1 MVQCSHGQ
9 SRFRRQSKSPP
20 AKNGSTLL
28 VVLGVLIVAAMV
40 AGVIWFSTRPSANA
54 DIEGLLTERVKQGRF
69 LRVVIDQGDVESA
82 KNMDIKS
89 EIKSKT
95 TGGGGGMTI
104 LRIIPEGTMVK
115 KGDVVCQLDS
125 AGLENELRQQEIKV
139 STAKNAVEQSKIGVS
154 VAETTLKEY
163 EEGTFKQEEKTVMN
177 ELLMAEEDLS
187 RAKNTLE
194 FSQTLQAKGFSQ
206 ELQLNADKFAVTK
219 AESALDIAKNKID
232 VLRRLTKAKMVEQF
246 KGEIEKAK
254 AKLSAD
260 EIGLKIEEIN
270 YKEIEDQIK
279 KCVMTSP
286 GDGQLVYANINAG
299 RGGGGDFVVE
309 EGATVR
315 FGQSIARLP
324 DNTNM
329 QVKAKVAESFVTVLR
344 PGMKA
349 KIKLDAF
356 DGEPLTGEVIRVSDF
371 AEAGGWMASSTKEY
385 ATIIRID
392 NPPPRLRSGL
402 TSEVEIVVED
412 LPNEMQIPV
421 QSVYEHKG
429 VPFCLVRA
437 GDRFDTRQLK
447 LGSNNDKSVVVKEG
461 VKPDEIVLLDP
472 ASHLN
477 LFNFPEIKE
486 VEPPP
491 SAMPPTTVAANQS
504 EGNPSSQDAAKEAK
518 PGSEATPPNAVAE
531 AGGANAGPGGAGQGG
546 PGQGGPG
553 QGGSGQGGRGGRGQG
568 RGGMNMSSE
577 ERFKG
582 LDANSDGKVT
592 QDEVDANPNIPDQF
606 KAFAMRGDENG
617 DGEMTLEEMK
627 SSDEK
632 RRAARAAGGG
642 GPGGGGPPGGGFGG
656 PPGGG
661 P

>member
-1 MVQCSHGQ
+1 MVKS
-9 SRFRRQSKSPP
+9 SPRLSNSKR
-20 AKNGSTLL
+20 AATGSTLL

-40 AGVIWFSTRPSANA
+40 AGVIWFSTRPSTTE
-54 DIEGLLTERVKQGRF
+54 DLEGLLTEKVKQGRF

-104 LRIIPEGTMVK
+104 LRIVPEGTMVK
-115 KGDVVCQLDS
+115 KGDFVCQLDA
-125 AGLENELRQQEIKV
+125 AGLENELRQQEIKL

-206 ELQLNADKFAVTK
+206 ELQLNADKFAVIK

-232 VLRRLTKAKMVEQF
+232 VLRRLTRAKMVEQF

-254 AKLSAD
+254 AKLIAD
-260 EIGLKIEEIN
+260 EIGLKIEEVN
-270 YKEIEDQIK
+270 YKEIEGQIK
-279 KCVMTSP
+279 LCTMVSP
-286 GDGQLVYANINAG
+286 GDGQLVYANVNAG

-315 FGQSIARLP
+315 FGQAIARLP
-324 DNTNM
+324 DNSNM

-356 DGEPLTGEVIRVSDF
+356 DGDPLTGEVIRVNDF
-371 AEAGGWMASSTKEY
+371 PEPGQWFGGGTKEY
-385 ATIIRID
+385 ATIIKID

-412 LPNEMQIPV
+412 LPNEIQIPV

-437 GDRFDTRQLK
+437 GEGFETRQLT
-447 LGSNNDKSVVVKEG
+447 LGANNEKSVVVRDGLK
-461 VKPDEIVLLDP
+461 VDEVVLLDP
-472 ASHLN
+472 SSHLN
-477 LFNFPEIKE
+477 LFKFPEIKD
-486 VEPPP
+486 VAPPP
-491 SAMPPTTVAANQS
+491 STTPGTMSTANNEKKPESAA
-504 EGNPSSQDAAKEAK
+504 GKEELK
-518 PGSEATPPNAVAE
+518 ST
-531 AGGANAGPGGAGQGG
+531 AGGPTGGALAGGPPSGTGGPDGASGPGAGGPGPGGPGAGG
-546 PGQGGPG
+546 PG
-553 QGGSGQGGRGGRGQG
+553 SGGRGGRGQG
-568 RGGMNMSSE
+568 RGGMNQSPE

-582 LDANSDGKVT
+582 LDTNADGKVT
-592 QDEVDANPNIPDQF
+592 QDEVDANTTIPDQF
-606 KAFAMRGDENG
+606 KGFVMRGDENG
-617 DGEMTLEEMK
+617 DGELTLEEMK
-627 SSDEK
+627 ASAEK
-632 RRAARAAGGG
+632 MRAMRGQGGG
-642 GPGGGGPPGGGFGG
+642 GPGGPGGGPPGGG
-656 PPGGG
+656 P
-661 P
+661 

>member
-1 MVQCSHGQ
+1 MAQR
-9 SRFRRQSKSPP
+9 SRQISSTRSP
-20 AKNGSTLL
+20 AAGSTLL

-40 AGVIWFSTRPSANA
+40 AGVIWFSTRPSGSA
-54 DIEGLLTERVKQGRF
+54 DLEGLLTEKVKQGRF

-89 EIKSKT
+89 EIKSKA

-104 LRIIPEGTMVK
+104 LRLVPEGTIVK
-115 KGDVVCQLDS
+115 KGDVVCQLDA

-206 ELQLNADKFAVTK
+206 ELQLNADKFAVVK
-219 AESALDIAKNKID
+219 AESALDIAKNKLD
-232 VLRRLTKAKMVEQF
+232 VLRRLTRAKLTEQY

-254 AKLSAD
+254 AKLVAD

-279 KCVMTSP
+279 KCTLTSP
-286 GDGQLVYANINAG
+286 GEGQLVYANVNAG

-315 FGQSIARLP
+315 FGQAIARLP

-356 DGEPLTGEVIRVSDF
+356 DGDPLTGEVIRVNDF
-371 AEAGGWMASSTKEY
+371 PEPGQWFGGGLKEY
-385 ATIIRID
+385 ATIIKID

-412 LPNEMQIPV
+412 LPSELQIPV

-437 GDRFDTRQLK
+437 GDHFETRQLK
-447 LGSNNDKSVVVKEG
+447 LGANNDKNVVVKEG
-461 VKPDEIVLLDP
+461 AKMDEVVLLDP

-477 LFNFPEIKE
+477 LFNFPEIKD
-486 VEPPP
+486 VEAPASAAPGTMATAGNQPKP
-491 SAMPPTTVAANQS
+491 SATGASTETKPNGAPTSVPIAGA
-504 EGNPSSQDAAKEAK
+504 
-518 PGSEATPPNAVAE
+518 PGGP
-531 AGGANAGPGGAGQGG
+531 GPGGAASGPGG
-546 PGQGGPG
+546 PGPSGPGGGPG
-553 QGGSGQGGRGGRGQG
+553 GMAGGPGGGGRGGRGQG
-568 RGGMNMSSE
+568 RGGMNQSPE

-582 LDANSDGKVT
+582 LDTNADGKVT
-592 QDEVDANPNIPDQF
+592 QDEVDANTTIPDQF
-606 KAFAMRGDENG
+606 KGFVMRGDENG
-617 DGEMTLEEMK
+617 DGELTLEEMK
-627 SSDEK
+627 ASAE
-632 RRAARAAGGG
+632 RMRAMRGAGGGGQGGPGGG
-642 GPGGGGPPGGGFGG
+642 GPGGG

>member
-1 MVQCSHGQ
+1 MVQPARRPQ
-9 SRFRRQSKSPP
+9 PSRHFAS
-20 AKNGSTLL
+20 GSTLL

-40 AGVIWFSTRPSANA
+40 AGVIWFSTRGANNA
-54 DIEGLLTERVKQGRF
+54 DTEGLLTEKAKQGRF
-69 LRVVIDQGDVESA
+69 IRLVVDQGDVESA

-89 EIKSKT
+89 EIKSKA

-104 LRIIPEGTMVK
+104 LRIVPEGTMVK
-115 KGDVVCQLDS
+115 KGDFVCQLDA
-125 AGLENELRQQEIKV
+125 AGLENELRQQEIKL

-219 AESALDIAKNKID
+219 AEFALDIAKNKID
-232 VLRRLTKAKMVEQF
+232 VLRRLTRAKMVEQF
-246 KGEIEKAK
+246 KGEIEKAR
-254 AKLSAD
+254 AKLVAD
-260 EIGLKIEEIN
+260 EIGLRIEDIN

-279 KCVMTSP
+279 RCTMVSP

-315 FGQSIARLP
+315 YGQAVARLP

-329 QVKAKVAESFVTVLR
+329 QVKAKVAEAFVTALK

-356 DGEPLTGEVIRVSDF
+356 DGEPLTGEVVRVSDF
-371 AEAGGWMASSTKEY
+371 AEPGQWMGGGTKEY
-385 ATIIRID
+385 ATIIRIE

-412 LPNEMQIPV
+412 LPSEIQIPV
-421 QSVYEHKG
+421 QSVYEHKRTA
-429 VPFCLVRA
+429 FCLVKK
-437 GDRFDTRQLK
+437 GDKFETRQLK
-447 LGSNNDKSVVVKEG
+447 LGPNNAKSVVVKEG
-461 VKPDEIVLLDP
+461 IAADELVLLDP
-472 ASHLN
+472 SNNMN
-477 LFNFPEIKE
+477 LFQFPDIKTP
-486 VEPPP
+486 EPEPMAP
-491 SAMPPTTVAANQS
+491 STVVAAKS
-504 EGNPSSQDAAKEAK
+504 GDAPPLGAPAAKQEIASTAA
-518 PGSEATPPNAVAE
+518 PSGAPVAP
-531 AGGANAGPGGAGQGG
+531 AGGKGAGPGGPGGAGGRG
-546 PGQGGPG
+546 
-553 QGGSGQGGRGGRGQG
+553 GGRGPRQTP
-568 RGGMNMSSE
+568 E
-577 ERFKG
+577 ERFKV
-582 LDANSDGKVT
+582 LDANADGNVT
-592 QDEVDANPNIPDQF
+592 QEEVDASSMDDRVKGFIMMGDANKDGNLTLDES
-606 KAFAMRGDENG
+606 KAAAAERMKAM
-617 DGEMTLEEMK
+617 
-627 SSDEK
+627 
-632 RRAARAAGGG
+632 GGQG
-642 GPGGGGPPGGGFGG
+642 GGGGPPGGGGGFGG